1 MDREPYDA
9 AVAKLS
15 AATDEQGVVTAL
27 EEMKAVLTIAPAL
40 RASVTKQ
47 AVVKAAMTKRSAS
60 PYVGG
65 VPVYASTCTCTHS
78 CVDYDG
84 QGCMDSNCCTPLWA
98 TVGCLCGACIPQA
111 CLPRPGDASPL

>member
-1 MDREPYDA
+1 MIVQVAPALILFCCVICSLPPRWFVVTMDREPYDA

-60 PYVGG
+60 P
-65 VPVYASTCTCTHS
+65 
-78 CVDYDG
+78 
-84 QGCMDSNCCTPLWA
+84 
-98 TVGCLCGACIPQA
+98 
-111 CLPRPGDASPL
+111 